1 MRDHTVLNEREG
13 REKKKKKGTGIELK
27 LHVYMLNGY
36 IIGYCRIVARAERA
50 LINLLIRS
58 G

>member
-1 MRDHTVLNEREG
+1 MKERGERE
-13 REKKKKKGTGIELK
+13 KKKKGTGIELK